1 MIVYKY
7 FIKIALKQK
16 SIILGYTSIFLLL
29 AIINGTSTDT
39 KKIKFTET
47 RLTIGVI
54 DNMNSELSRG
64 LTDYLAQKNNMVDI
78 REDDEYIRDQIF
90 LGAIDGVIIIPGGFD
105 EKVVRKEKI
114 VGIYKDDRE
123 IGASYLEQQV
133 EKYLV
138 FANSTYKDGKF
149 HLEDLKE
156 ALNQKVNVEIVGDQ
170 GKIKNIGANNWF
182 KNYYN
187 FTSYII
193 IAMYLTVISLVMT
206 EFKDEKIENRI
217 KISSKRFIK
226 FNKEIYLGQISVG
239 VVITSIFILGSL
251 LLKGKYIGEVNFSKY
266 VINIIVF
273 SFTIL
278 CLTFLINNLT
288 RNRFVITGIST
299 VVSLGTSFIS
309 GIFVPQEFLSEKA
322 LTIAK
327 FFPTYYFV
335 RINEG
340 NMNSLMDMRYDILIQ
355 VMFGVVFLLVGLYFA
370 KVKQEV

>member
-7 FIKIALKQK
+7 FIKVALKQK
-16 SIILGYTSIFLLL
+16 SVILGYTIIFLIL
-29 AIINGTSTDT
+29 AIINGSSTDT
-39 KKIKFTET
+39 KET
-47 RLTIGVI
+47 QFAETKLTIGVI
-54 DNMNSELSRG
+54 DNMNSQLSMG
-64 LTDYLAQKNNMVDI
+64 LTDYLSQKNHIVHI

-90 LGAIDGVIIIPGGFD
+90 LEAIDGVVIIPEGFD
-105 EKVVRKEKI
+105 EKVVSKEKI
-114 VGIYKDDRE
+114 VEVYKDDRE
-123 IGASYLEQQV
+123 IGASYLDQQV

-138 FANSTYKDGKF
+138 FANATYADGKF
-149 HLEDLKE
+149 HLEDMKE
-156 ALNQKVNVEIVGDQ
+156 ALNQKAHVEIIEDQ
-170 GKIKNIGANNWF
+170 GKTKNIGANNWF

-193 IAMYLTVISLVMT
+193 IAMYLTVISLVMAD
-206 EFKDEKIENRI
+206 FKNEEIEKRI
-217 KISSKRFIK
+217 KISSKRFMS

-239 VVITSIFILGSL
+239 VIITSIFILGSI
-251 LLKGKYIGEVNFSKY
+251 LLKGKYIGGINFSKY

-322 LTIAK
+322 LTVAR

-335 RINEG
+335 RINER
-340 NMNSLMDMRYDILIQ
+340 NINSLMDMRYDILIQ
-355 VMFGVVFLLVGLYFA
+355 VMFGLVFLLVGLYFA
-370 KVKQEV
+370 KVKQRV